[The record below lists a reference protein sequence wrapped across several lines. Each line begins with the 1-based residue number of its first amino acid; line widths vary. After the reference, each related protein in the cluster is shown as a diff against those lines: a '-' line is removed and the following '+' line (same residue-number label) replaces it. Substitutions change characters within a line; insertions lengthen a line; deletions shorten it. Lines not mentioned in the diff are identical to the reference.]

1 MLLAT
6 STSNQEVL
14 PKDVL
19 FICSDST
26 SPEIVLAATD
36 KSKSTELISS
46 LISSKKQQQK
56 SLHKQKTTAC
66 EGLCLLKNITSASL
80 N

>member
-19 FICSDST
+19 FICST

-46 LISSKKQQQK
+46 LISSKQQQQK
-56 SLHKQKTTAC
+56 NLHKQKTTAC